1 MQMSLAG
8 FNFSEEEVVMSEEI
22 KSKFEIAARYLCSED
37 CKENDVI
44 CEECDCWKSF
54 EKDLRLH
61 VCALK
66 QLPGIMVNS
75 LFAEES
81 K

>member
-1 MQMSLAG
+1 
-8 FNFSEEEVVMSEEI
+8 MSEEI
-22 KSKFEIAARYLCSED
+22 KSKFEIAARYLCSEE
-37 CKENDVI
+37 CKKNNVVRDK
-44 CEECDCWKSF
+44 CDRWKSF
-54 EKDLRLH
+54 EKELRLH

-66 QLPGIMVNS
+66 QLPGIMINS